1 MGVGQRQSLPHLLT
15 PPSEGLEFSVPRQAS
30 GDFEDRLRKGD
41 LDTRR
46 QTHPDFHLIY
56 SHLLSRKVSGDNA
69 AYLQPAGLAQ
79 QSQIPL
85 RVLIYGWGS

>member
-15 PPSEGLEFSVPRQAS
+15 RPREGIEFSVPRQAS
-30 GDFEDRLRKGD
+30 GDFGSDSAKGN

-69 AYLQPAGLAQ
+69 AYLQSAGLAQ
-79 QSQIPL
+79 
-85 RVLIYGWGS
+85 